1 MDALDKLT
9 IKGDTGNMPENIKD
23 LDNVSPID
31 HAVVAKP
38 HTPVYKMHRYFARR
52 PWSVFRALIEQYS
65 NPGSIILDPFCG
77 GGVTVVEGLRL
88 GRKVIGA
95 DINPL
100 ATFIT
105 KMEVIDVDLEELKAA
120 FEEVESTCR
129 AKIEQL
135 YLTTCPKCGQK
146 VPADWFEWSNAVECK
161 ECGKVVELH
170 KAERVRKSEK
180 IAGVSAGNYR
190 CYQKGCKAEWRPSE
204 CKRLNDVLISVHVVC
219 PKCRHKGEFPPTEK
233 DLELARYIAENHQEQ
248 IKREGLWHPTLEMP
262 EWWDLRRPYNAHI
275 KRFDQFFTPRNLFA
289 NALIGTYIKNAKD
302 KIDQS
307 VRDLLGF
314 VFSASLR
321 FTNKMVFRNKG
332 WQAGNPI
339 EWASSTY
346 WLPEI
351 FCEINPWQAWRNR
364 FRAIK
369 SGKEYSKEEIGR
381 KCMMGEAYEKI
392 VDSSSVFIWTGS
404 STKLPLPDDSVDV
417 IITDPPYGNNVL
429 YAELCNF
436 YWAWV
441 GRILGQNGLIDDTEE
456 AVVSK
461 EHKKGLA
468 EYRTLLYEV
477 FRECHRVLKSGRW
490 MVMTFHNKE
499 FKVWNA
505 IHLAAHDA
513 GFKLAER
520 DGMIYQ
526 PPIANYTQ
534 TIQTRRSGSMLGDF
548 ILSFQKV
555 EKQPGF
561 RQIEHAEIGRQIERL
576 TAEAVIH
583 HKGASLSLIYMKLMP
598 WLLNNNL
605 LDKIGEKE
613 IVPYLSNNFEE
624 KDGKWHLKA
633 NPGDELKQA
642 LEEYSR
648 QHYKA
653 SYEELDFV
661 PVEARIEYLI
671 KRLLYAR
678 GFATQDDI
686 LNTIYENLINSNM
699 ADAREIQQVLGSIAN
714 LMPVSQVAAG
724 KVSKGKAGR
733 RVWKLKE
740 DIERE
745 RLFAGLGVD
754 VQYRL
759 ATSEES
765 DHDLAIARLVE
776 MAGCRKLK
784 AHIGRTEQMK
794 YAEFRQM
801 SSDLPQ
807 RVQGM
812 PKAARDII
820 EQIDV
825 IWHNG
830 GRGIVAAFEVERTTT
845 ITSGVDRFRNL
856 LTAASESEIELYL
869 VVPKSRGNEVRNKL
883 GSPANRKD
891 GLHKKIGYIY
901 LEDLDIRHAVA
912 TVDFEKIRHF
922 INDGQ

>member
-1 MDALDKLT
+1 VEGAAGK
-9 IKGDTGNMPENIKD
+9 MPDEIKD
-23 LDNVSPID
+23 LDNLKPID

-52 PWSVFRALIEQYS
+52 PWSVFSSLIEHYS

-88 GRKVIGA
+88 GRKVIGV
-95 DINPL
+95 DLNPL

-105 KMEVIDVDLEELKAA
+105 RMEVIDVDMEELKDA
-120 FEEVESTCR
+120 FEQVEAACR
-129 AKIEQL
+129 AKIEEL
-135 YLTTCPKCGQK
+135 YLTTCPKCSEK
-146 VPADWFEWSNAVECK
+146 VPADWFEWSNVVECK
-161 ECGKVVELH
+161 DCGKIVELH
-170 KAERVRKSEK
+170 KAERVGKGEK
-180 IAGVSAGNYR
+180 IAGVSAGKYQ
-190 CYQKGCKAEWRPSE
+190 CYHKGCKAEWRPSE
-204 CKRLNDVLISVHVVC
+204 CKRIDDVLTSVHVVC
-219 PKCRHKGEFPPTEK
+219 PKCHHKGEFPPTER
-233 DLELARYIAENHQEQ
+233 DIELARSVSESHRER
-248 IKREGLWHPTLEMP
+248 IKEEGLWHPSLEMP
-262 EWWDLRRPYNAHI
+262 DWWDLRRPYNAHI

-289 NALIGTYIKNAKD
+289 NAVIGTYIKTAKD
-302 KIDQS
+302 KLNQS
-307 VRDLLGF
+307 VRELLGF

-332 WQAGNPI
+332 WQGGNPI

-346 WLPEI
+346 WLPEV

-364 FRAIK
+364 SRAIK
-369 SGKEYSKEEIGR
+369 SGKEYSKKEIGG
-381 KCMMGEAYEKI
+381 KCVIGETYEELLNTPTAF
-392 VDSSSVFIWTGS
+392 VWTGS
-404 STKLPLPDDSVDV
+404 STNLPLPDDSVDI

-441 GRILGQNGLIDDTEE
+441 GGILGRNGLIDDTKE

-461 EHKKGLA
+461 EHQKGLA

-513 GFKLAER
+513 GFRLAEH
-520 DGMIYQ
+520 DGLIYQ

-561 RQIEHAEIGRQIERL
+561 RQIPHAEIGRQIERL
-576 TAEAVIH
+576 AAEAVLH

-605 LDKIGEKE
+605 LDKISEKE
-613 IVPYLSNNFEE
+613 LVPYLTNNFEE
-624 KDGKWHLKA
+624 KDGKWRVKA
-633 NPGDELKQA
+633 SPGDELKQA
-642 LEEYSR
+642 LEEYSK

-671 KRLLYAR
+671 KRLLYSR

-699 ADAREIQQVLGSIAN
+699 AEAREIQQVLGSIAK
-714 LMPVSQVAAG
+714 LIPISQAAAG
-724 KVSKGKAGR
+724 KVSKDKAGR
-733 RVWKLKE
+733 KVWKLKE

-745 RLFAGLGVD
+745 KLFAEIGAD
-754 VQYRL
+754 VEYRL
-759 ATSEES
+759 PTSEES

-776 MAGCRKLK
+776 MAGLRNLK
-784 AHIGRTEQMK
+784 AHIGKTEQTK
-794 YAEFRQM
+794 YAEFRLM

-807 RVQGM
+807 QIKGM
-812 PKAARDII
+812 AKGAREIV

-830 GRGIVAAFEVERTTT
+830 GKGIASAFEVERTTT
-845 ITSGVDRFRNL
+845 ITSGIDRFRNL
-856 LTAASESEIELYL
+856 LTVAPESQIELYL
-869 VVPKSRGNEVRNKL
+869 VVPKARGNEVRNKL

-901 LEDLDIRHAVA
+901 LEDLDIRHSSAK
-912 TVDFEKIRHF
+912 VDFEKVKHF
-922 INDGQ
+922 INGGEK

>member
-1 MDALDKLT
+1 
-9 IKGDTGNMPENIKD
+9 MPDDLKD
-23 LDNVSPID
+23 LDNLKPID

-38 HTPVYKMHRYFARR
+38 HTAVYKMHRYFARR
-52 PWSVFRALIEQYS
+52 PWSVFRSLIEHYS

-88 GRKVIGA
+88 GRKVIGV

-105 KMEVIDVDLEELKAA
+105 RMEAIDVDLDELKDA
-120 FEEVESTCR
+120 FEHVEAACR
-129 AKIEQL
+129 DKIESL
-135 YLTTCPKCGQK
+135 YITTCPKCKQR
-146 VPADWFEWSNAVECK
+146 VPADWFEWSNVVECK
-161 ECGKVVELH
+161 ECGQTVELH
-170 KAERVRKSEK
+170 KADRVRKGEK
-180 IAGVSAGNYR
+180 IPGVSAGNYK
-190 CYQKGCKAEWRPSE
+190 CYHCGAAWRPAE
-204 CKRLNDVLISVHVVC
+204 CKRIDGVMTNVHVIC
-219 PKCRHKGEFPPTEK
+219 PKCKHKGEFPPNRE
-233 DLELARYIAENHQEQ
+233 DRELAASAALDFDARVSEDH
-248 IKREGLWHPTLEMP
+248 LWYPKLEMP
-262 EWWDLRRPYNAHI
+262 DWWDLRRPYNAHI
-275 KRFDQFFTPRNLFA
+275 ERFDQFFTPRNLLT
-289 NALIGTYIKNAKD
+289 NAILATQIRTMRAEEGIKG
-302 KIDQS
+302 
-307 VRDLLGF
+307 LLTLT
-314 VFSASLR
+314 FSGSLR
-321 FTNKMVFRNKG
+321 FTNRMVCRNVAWRGDK
-332 WQAGNPI
+332 PL
-339 EWASSTY
+339 EWASATY
-346 WLPEI
+346 WTPEVHL
-351 FCEINPWQAWRNR
+351 EVNPWFAWKNR
-364 FRAIK
+364 VRAVTR
-369 SGKEYSKEEIGR
+369 GKRYSQEEVGD
-381 KCMMGEAYEKI
+381 KCVLCDGHDGLSKDATA
-392 VDSSSVFIWTGS
+392 FLWTGS
-404 STKLPLPDDSVDV
+404 STKTPIPDSSMDV

-441 GRILGQNGLIDDTEE
+441 GSILNRNGLIDDNEE

-468 EYRTLLYEV
+468 EYRKLLYEV

-513 GFKLAER
+513 GFRLAER

-555 EKQPGF
+555 DNQPEF
-561 RQIEHAEIGRQIERL
+561 KAIEHAEIGRQIERL
-576 TAEAVIH
+576 AAEAVLH
-583 HKGASLSLIYMKLMP
+583 HKGASLSLIYMKMMP

-605 LDKIGEKE
+605 LDKISEKE
-613 IVPYLSNNFEE
+613 LVPYLTNSFEE
-624 KDGKWHLKA
+624 KNGKWYLKA
-633 NPGDELKQA
+633 SPGGELKQA

-648 QHYKA
+648 KHYKA

-671 KRLLYAR
+671 RRLLYSR

-699 ADAREIQQVLGSIAN
+699 AEAREIQQVLNSIAT
-714 LMPVSQVAAG
+714 LIPISQAAAG

-733 RVWKLKE
+733 KVWKLKE

-745 RLFAGLGVD
+745 KLFAELGAD
-754 VQYRL
+754 VEYRL
-759 ATSEES
+759 NTTEES
-765 DHDLAIARLVE
+765 EHDLAIARLVE
-776 MAGCRKLK
+776 MAGLRKLK

-794 YAEFRQM
+794 YAEFRKM

-807 RVQGM
+807 RVKGM

-825 IWHNG
+825 LWHNG
-830 GRGIVAAFEVERTTT
+830 GKGIVAAFEVERTTT
-845 ITSGVDRFRNL
+845 ITSGIDRFRNL
-856 LTAASESEIELYL
+856 LTAAPESEVELYL
-869 VVPKSRGNEVRNKL
+869 VVPKSRGKEVRNKL

-901 LEDLDIRHAVA
+901 LEDLDIRHAEA
-912 TVDFEKIRHF
+912 KINFEKIKHF
-922 INDGQ
+922 INGGQ

>member
-1 MDALDKLT
+1 
-9 IKGDTGNMPENIKD
+9 MPDDLKD
-23 LDNVSPID
+23 LDNLKPID

-52 PWSVFRALIEQYS
+52 PWSVFRSLIEHYS
-65 NPGSIILDPFCG
+65 NPGSIVLDPFCG

-88 GRKVIGA
+88 GRKVIGV

-100 ATFIT
+100 ATFVT
-105 KMEVIDVDLEELKAA
+105 RCEVLPCDLEQLEKEFKHIEA
-120 FEEVESTCR
+120 EVKE
-129 AKIEQL
+129 KINSL
-135 YLTTCPKCGQK
+135 YLTKCPKCK
-146 VPADWFEWSNAVECK
+146 KEVPADWFEWSNVYQCK
-161 ECGKVVELH
+161 ECHTENII
-170 KAERVRKSEK
+170 SECK
-180 IAGVSAGNYR
+180 KLRAGT
-190 CYQKGCKAEWRPSE
+190 YQCKGCKTQLRPMEAIRKAPVMINVFVSCLH
-204 CKRLNDVLISVHVVC
+204 CKNKSI
-219 PKCRHKGEFPPTEK
+219 KPPDEK
-233 DLELARYIAENHQEQ
+233 DVQLAQKIESEFEKLAAQYKKLIPDVEIPPSWKIDKWA
-248 IKREGLWHPTLEMP
+248 IRERG
-262 EWWDLRRPYNAHI
+262 
-275 KRFDQFFTPRNLFA
+275 FDHYWKFFTLRNLLA
-289 NALIGTYIKNAKD
+289 NGILKT
-302 KIDQS
+302 S
-307 VRDLLGF
+307 VSKCGNLF
-314 VFSASLR
+314 FWQVFSASLR
-321 FTNKMVFRNKG
+321 FTNKFVFRQSG
-332 WQAGNPI
+332 WQGGKPI
-339 EWASSTY
+339 EWAGHNY
-346 WLPEI
+346 WLPEVWI
-351 FCEINPWQAWRNR
+351 EQNAFDSFHNR
-364 FRAIK
+364 WNSLVK
-369 SGKEYSKEEIGR
+369 GKKQSNADIGEYAV
-381 KCMMGEAYEKI
+381 EANDFAELKQGGTFLLMTR
-392 VDSSSVFIWTGS
+392 SSHR
-404 STKLPLPDDSVDV
+404 LPLPDRSVDV
-417 IITDPPYGNNVL
+417 IITDPPYGENVQ
-429 YAELCNF
+429 YAELCEFWTVWLPESISRSNC
-436 YWAWV
+436 
-441 GRILGQNGLIDDTEE
+441 GLIPRADE
-456 AVVSK
+456 AVINPFLQ
-461 EHKKGLA
+461 KGIKF
-468 EYRTLLYEV
+468 YRDKLHEI
-477 FRECHRVLKSGRW
+477 FKECHRVLKTNRW

-513 GFKLAER
+513 GFKLSEE

-526 PPIANYTQ
+526 PAIKLYEHTMH
-534 TIQTRRSGSMLGDF
+534 TRASGSMLGDF

-555 EKQPGF
+555 EKQPEF

-576 TAEAVIH
+576 AAEVMLH
-583 HKGASLSLIYMKLMP
+583 HQGASLSLIYMKLMP

-613 IVPYLSNNFEE
+613 LVPYLSNNFEE
-624 KDGKWHLKA
+624 KDGKWRLKA
-633 NPGDELKQA
+633 SPGDELKQA

-686 LNTIYENLINSNM
+686 LNAIYENLINSNM
-699 ADAREIQQVLGSIAN
+699 AEGREIQQVLNSIAT
-714 LMPVSQVAAG
+714 LMPISQAAAG
-724 KVSKGKAGR
+724 KVTKGKAGR
-733 RVWKLKE
+733 KVWKLKE

-745 RLFAGLGVD
+745 KLFAELGAD

-776 MAGCRKLK
+776 MAGCRNLK

-794 YAEFRQM
+794 YAEFRKM

-812 PKAARDII
+812 PKAAREII

-825 IWHNG
+825 LWHNG

-845 ITSGVDRFRNL
+845 ITSGIDRFRNL
-856 LTAASESEIELYL
+856 LTAAPESEVELYL

-901 LEDLDIRHAVA
+901 LEDLDIRHADA
-912 TVDFEKIRHF
+912 AVDFEKIRRF
-922 INDGQ
+922 INGGEE

>member
-1 MDALDKLT
+1 
-9 IKGDTGNMPENIKD
+9 MPDNFKD
-23 LDNVSPID
+23 LDNLKPID

-52 PWSVFRALIEQYS
+52 PWSVFRALIEHYS

-88 GRKVIGA
+88 GRKVIGV

-105 KMEVIDVDLEELKAA
+105 RMEAIDVDLDELEDA
-120 FEEVESTCR
+120 FEQVEATCR
-129 AKIEQL
+129 DKIESL
-135 YLTTCPKCGQK
+135 YITTCPKCKQL
-146 VPADWFEWSNAVECK
+146 VPADWFEWSNVVECR
-161 ECGKVVELH
+161 ECGRIVELH
-170 KAERVRKSEK
+170 KADRVRKGEK
-180 IAGVSAGNYR
+180 IPGVSEGNYK
-190 CYQKGCKAEWRPSE
+190 CYHCAAAWRPAE
-204 CKRLNDVLISVHVVC
+204 CKRIDGVMTGVHVIC
-219 PKCRHKGEFPPTEK
+219 PKCKHKGEFPPRRQ
-233 DLELARYIAENHQEQ
+233 DRELAASVAFDLDR
-248 IKREGLWHPTLEMP
+248 RVSEGHLWYPELEMP
-262 EWWDLRRPYNAHI
+262 DWWDLRRPYNAHI
-275 KRFDQFFTPRNLFA
+275 KRFDQFFTPRNLLA
-289 NALIGTYIKNAKD
+289 NAVLGTEIRKGHFSDNVNQ
-302 KIDQS
+302 IL
-307 VRDLLGF
+307 VF

-321 FTNKMVFRNKG
+321 FTNRMVFRNKG
-332 WQAGNPI
+332 WQSGKPI

-346 WLPEI
+346 WLPEV
-351 FCEINPWQAWRNR
+351 FCEINPWFAWKNR
-364 FRAIK
+364 ARAVER
-369 SGKEYSKEEIGR
+369 GKRYSQEEIGD
-381 KCMMGEAYEKI
+381 KCVLCDGHDGLSKDAT
-392 VDSSSVFIWTGS
+392 VFLWTGS
-404 STKLPLPDDSVDV
+404 STKTPIPDNSVDV

-441 GRILGQNGLIDDTEE
+441 GSILNKNGLIDDNEE

-461 EHKKGLA
+461 EHKKALA
-468 EYRTLLYEV
+468 EYRKLLYEV
-477 FRECHRVLKSGRW
+477 FLECHRVLKSGRW

-513 GFKLAER
+513 GFRLAEC

-555 EKQPGF
+555 HNQPEF
-561 RQIEHAEIGRQIERL
+561 KAIEHAEIGRQIERL
-576 TAEAVIH
+576 AAEAVLH

-605 LDKIGEKE
+605 LDKINEKE
-613 IVPYLSNNFEE
+613 LVPYLTNSFEE

-671 KRLLYAR
+671 RRLLYSR

-686 LNTIYENLINSNM
+686 LNTIYKNLINSNM
-699 ADAREIQQVLGSIAN
+699 AEAREIQQVLSSIAT
-714 LMPVSQVAAG
+714 LMPISQAAAG
-724 KVSKGKAGR
+724 KVPKGKAGR
-733 RVWKLKE
+733 KVWKLKE

-745 RLFAGLGVD
+745 KLFAELGAD

-776 MAGCRKLK
+776 MAGLRKLK

-807 RVQGM
+807 RVKGM
-812 PKAARDII
+812 PKAARDIV

-830 GRGIVAAFEVERTTT
+830 GKGIVAAFEVERTTT
-845 ITSGVDRFRNL
+845 ITSGIDRFRNL
-856 LTAASESEIELYL
+856 LTTAPGPKIELYL
-869 VVPKSRGNEVRNKL
+869 VVPKSRGNELRNKL

-891 GLHKKIGYIY
+891 GLHKQIGYIY
-901 LEDLDIRHAVA
+901 LDDLKIRNAVDA
-912 TVDFEKIRHF
+912 VDFEKIRHF
-922 INDGQ
+922 INGGQ

>member
-1 MDALDKLT
+1 
-9 IKGDTGNMPENIKD
+9 MPEDLKD
-23 LDNVSPID
+23 LDNLKPID

-52 PWSVFRALIEQYS
+52 PWSVFRTLIEHYS

-88 GRKVIGA
+88 GRKVIGV

-105 KMEVIDVDLEELKAA
+105 RMEAIDVDMDELKTA
-120 FEEVESTCR
+120 FEQVETACR
-129 AKIEQL
+129 DKIESL
-135 YLTTCPKCGQK
+135 YMTTCPKCKQR
-146 VPADWFEWSNAVECK
+146 VPADWFEWSNVVECK
-161 ECGKVVELH
+161 ECGKIVELH
-170 KAERVRKSEK
+170 KAERVGKGEK
-180 IAGVSAGNYR
+180 IAGVSAGKFQ
-190 CYQKGCKAEWRPSE
+190 CYHKGCKAEWRPSE
-204 CKRLNDVLISVHVVC
+204 CKRLEDVLISVHVVC
-219 PKCRHKGEFPPTEK
+219 PKCRHKGEFQPTEK
-233 DLELARYIAENHQEQ
+233 DIELARSVTNSHRER

-262 EWWDLRRPYNAHI
+262 DWWDLRRTSNERI
-275 KRFDQFFTPRNLFA
+275 KRFEQFFSPRNLLA
-289 NALIGTYIKNAKD
+289 NAIIGTFIKTAKL
-302 KIDQS
+302 DQP
-307 VRDLLGF
+307 VRELLAF

-332 WQAGNPI
+332 WQGGNPI
-339 EWASSTY
+339 EWAGAMY
-346 WLPEI
+346 WLPETHI
-351 FCEINPWQAWRNR
+351 DLNAWGAWKNR
-364 FRAIK
+364 LRAVRA
-369 SGKEYSKEEIGR
+369 GKDYSKKEIGG
-381 KCMMGEAYEKI
+381 KCVMGETYEELKRTATA
-392 VDSSSVFIWTGS
+392 FIWTGS
-404 STKLPLPDDSVDV
+404 STNLPLPDNSVDV
-417 IITDPPYGNNVL
+417 VITDPPYGNNVL

-441 GRILGQNGLIDDTEE
+441 GGILGRNGLIDDTKE
-456 AVVSK
+456 AIVSK

-477 FRECHRVLKSGRW
+477 FRECHRVMKSGRW

-513 GFKLAER
+513 GFKLAEH

-555 EKQPGF
+555 DKQPEF
-561 RQIEHAEIGRQIERL
+561 KQIEHAEIGRQIERL
-576 TAEAVIH
+576 AAEAVLH
-583 HKGASLSLIYMKLMP
+583 HQGASLSLIYMKLMP

-605 LDKIGEKE
+605 LDKISEKE
-613 IVPYLSNNFEE
+613 LVPYLANSFEE
-624 KDGKWHLKA
+624 KNGKWHLKA
-633 NPGDELKQA
+633 SPGDELKQA

-671 KRLLYAR
+671 RRLLYSR
-678 GFATQDDI
+678 GFATQDDV

-699 ADAREIQQVLGSIAN
+699 AEAREIQQVLNSIAT
-714 LMPVSQVAAG
+714 LMPISQAAAS

-733 RVWKLKE
+733 KVWKLKE

-745 RLFAGLGVD
+745 KLFAEIGAD

-776 MAGCRKLK
+776 IAGLRKLK
-784 AHIGRTEQMK
+784 AHIGRSEQMK

-807 RVQGM
+807 RVKGM

-845 ITSGVDRFRNL
+845 ITSGIDRFRNL
-856 LTAASESEIELYL
+856 LTAAPESEIELYL

-901 LEDLDIRHAVA
+901 LEDLKIRNSVA
-912 TVDFEKIRHF
+912 AVDFEKIKHF
-922 INDGQ
+922 INRGQ

>member
-1 MDALDKLT
+1 MEGAT
-9 IKGDTGNMPENIKD
+9 ANMPENLKD
-23 LDNVSPID
+23 LDNLKPID

-52 PWSVFRALIEQYS
+52 PWSVFRALIEHYS

-88 GRKVIGA
+88 SRKVIGV

-105 KMEVIDVDLEELKAA
+105 KMEVIDVDLDELKDA
-120 FEEVESTCR
+120 FEQVETACR
-129 AKIEQL
+129 AKIEEL
-135 YLTTCPKCGQK
+135 YLTTCPKCGQT
-146 VPADWFEWSNAVECK
+146 VPADWFEWSNVVQCK
-161 ECGKVVELH
+161 ECGEIVELH
-170 KAERVRKSEK
+170 KAERVGKGEK
-180 IAGVSAGNYR
+180 IAGVSAGKYR
-190 CYQKGCKAEWRPSE
+190 CYHKVCKAEWRPSE
-204 CKRLNDVLISVHVVC
+204 CKRLNDVLISVHAVC
-219 PKCRHKGEFPPTEK
+219 PKCRHKGDFPPTEK
-233 DLELARYIAENHQEQ
+233 DLELACYIAENHQDQ
-248 IKREGLWHPTLEMP
+248 IKREGLWYPTLEMP
-262 EWWDLRRPYNAHI
+262 DWWDLRRPYNAHI
-275 KRFDQFFTPRNLFA
+275 KRFDQFFTPRNILA
-289 NALIGTYIKNAKD
+289 NAFLATFIKSMNISD
-302 KIDQS
+302 D
-307 VRDLLGF
+307 VRGILSSI
-314 VFSASLR
+314 FSSSLR
-321 FTNKMVFRNKG
+321 FTNRMVCRNEAWRGDK
-332 WQAGNPI
+332 PL
-339 EWASSTY
+339 EWASATY

-351 FCEINPWQAWRNR
+351 HLEVNAWWGWKNR
-364 FRAIK
+364 LRAVRT
-369 SGKEYSKEEIGR
+369 GKEYSKKEIGS
-381 KCMMGEAYEKI
+381 KCVMGEAYEKI
-392 VDSSSVFIWTGS
+392 VDSSSAFIWTGS

-441 GRILGQNGLIDDTEE
+441 GGILALNGLIDDTEE
-456 AVVSK
+456 AVISK
-461 EHKKGLA
+461 EHKKDLA

-477 FRECHRVLKSGRW
+477 FRECHRVLKPGRW

-513 GFKLAER
+513 GFKLAEN

-555 EKQPGF
+555 EKEPLF

-576 TAEAVIH
+576 AAEAVIH

-605 LDKIGEKE
+605 LDKISEKDL
-613 IVPYLSNNFEE
+613 VPYLANNFEE
-624 KDGKWHLKA
+624 KDGRWHLKA
-633 NPGDELKQA
+633 NPGGELKED

-653 SYEELDFV
+653 SYEDLDFV

-686 LNTIYENLINSNM
+686 LNAIYENLINSNM
-699 ADAREIQQVLGSIAN
+699 ADAREIQQVLNSIAQ
-714 LMPVSQVAAG
+714 LVPISQAAAG
-724 KVSKGKAGR
+724 KVTKGKAGR
-733 RVWKLKE
+733 KVWKLKE

-745 RLFAGLGVD
+745 KLFAGLGAD
-754 VQYRL
+754 VEYRL

-776 MAGCRKLK
+776 MAGYRNLK

-830 GRGIVAAFEVERTTT
+830 GKGIVAAFEVERTTT
-845 ITSGVDRFRNL
+845 ITSGIDRFRNL
-856 LTAASESEIELYL
+856 LAGAPDTEIELYL

-901 LEDLDIRHAVA
+901 LEDLDIRHAA
-912 TVDFEKIRHF
+912 AAVDFEKIRHF
-922 INDGQ
+922 INAGENK

>member
-1 MDALDKLT
+1 
-9 IKGDTGNMPENIKD
+9 MPDNLKD
-23 LDNVSPID
+23 LDNLKPID

-52 PWSVFRALIEQYS
+52 PWSVFRSLIEHYS
-65 NPGSIILDPFCG
+65 NPGSIVLDPFCG

-88 GRKVIGA
+88 GRKVIGV

-100 ATFIT
+100 ATFISKT
-105 KMEVIDVDLEELKAA
+105 EIIDVDLEELQVA
-120 FEEVESTCR
+120 FEQVESACR
-129 AKIEQL
+129 EKIESL
-135 YLTTCPKCGQK
+135 YMTACPECKESI
-146 VPADWFEWSNAVECK
+146 PADWFEWSNVVECR
-161 ECGKVVELH
+161 ECGKIVELH
-170 KAERVRKSEK
+170 RAERVGKGEK
-180 IAGVSAGNYR
+180 IAGVSAGKYR
-190 CYQKGCKAEWRPSE
+190 CYHKGCKAEWRPSE
-204 CKRLNDVLISVHVVC
+204 CKRLDDVLISVHVVC
-219 PKCRHKGEFPPTEK
+219 PKCRHKGEFPPTER
-233 DLELARYIAENHQEQ
+233 DMELARSVAGSHQER
-248 IKREGLWHPTLEMP
+248 IERDGLWYPTLEMP
-262 EWWDLRRPYNAHI
+262 DWWDLRRPYNAHI
-275 KRFDQFFTPRNLFA
+275 KRFDQFFTARNILA
-289 NALIGTYIKNAKD
+289 NAILATFIKSMNVSEE
-302 KIDQS
+302 I
-307 VRDLLGF
+307 RGLLCL
-314 VFSASLR
+314 VFSGSLR
-321 FTNKMVFRNKG
+321 FTNRMVCRNEAWRGDK
-332 WQAGNPI
+332 PL
-339 EWASSTY
+339 EWASATY
-346 WLPEI
+346 WLPETHL
-351 FCEINPWQAWRNR
+351 EVNVWGAWMNR
-364 FRAIK
+364 LRALVR
-369 SGKEYSKEEIGR
+369 GKEYSKKEIGG
-381 KCMMGEAYEKI
+381 KCAMGETYEELL
-392 VDSSSVFIWTGS
+392 STATGFIWTGS
-404 STKLPLPDDSVDV
+404 STKLPLPDSSVDV
-417 IITDPPYGNNVL
+417 VITDPPYGNNVL

-441 GRILGQNGLIDDTEE
+441 GGILGRNGLIDDTEE

-468 EYRTLLYEV
+468 EYRGLLYEV
-477 FRECHRVLKSGRW
+477 FHECHRVLKSGRW

-513 GFKLAER
+513 GFRLAER

-555 EKQPGF
+555 EKQPVF
-561 RQIEHAEIGRQIERL
+561 KQIEHAEIGRQIERL
-576 TAEAVIH
+576 AAEAMLH
-583 HKGASLSLIYMKLMP
+583 HQGASLSLIYMKLMP

-613 IVPYLSNNFEE
+613 LVPYLTNNFEE
-624 KDGKWHLKA
+624 KAGRWRLKA
-633 NPGDELKQA
+633 SPGSELKEA
-642 LEEYSR
+642 LEKYSR
-648 QHYKA
+648 DHYKA

-686 LNTIYENLINSNM
+686 LNAIYENLINSNM
-699 ADAREIQQVLGSIAN
+699 AEAREIQQVLNSIAT
-714 LMPVSQVAAG
+714 LIPISQAAAG
-724 KVSKGKAGR
+724 NVSKGKAGR
-733 RVWKLKE
+733 KVWKLKE
-740 DIERE
+740 DIDRE
-745 RLFAGLGVD
+745 KLFAELGAD

-776 MAGCRKLK
+776 MAGFRKLK

-794 YAEFRQM
+794 YAEFRKM

-845 ITSGVDRFRNL
+845 ITSGIDRFRNL
-856 LTAASESEIELYL
+856 LTTAPESEIELYL

-901 LEDLDIRHAVA
+901 LEDLDIRHPDAA
-912 TVDFEKIRHF
+912 VDFEKIRRF
-922 INDGQ
+922 INGGEE

>member
-1 MDALDKLT
+1 
-9 IKGDTGNMPENIKD
+9 MPENLKD
-23 LDNVSPID
+23 LDNLKPID
-31 HAVVAKP
+31 HAVIARP

-52 PWSVFRALIEQYS
+52 PWSVFRSLIEHYS
-65 NPGSIILDPFCG
+65 NPGSIVLDPFCG

-88 GRKVIGA
+88 GRKVIGV

-100 ATFIT
+100 ATFISKT
-105 KMEVIDVDLEELKAA
+105 EVIDVDLEELQVA
-120 FEEVESTCR
+120 FEQVESACR
-129 AKIEQL
+129 EKIESL
-135 YLTTCPKCGQK
+135 YTTACPECKESI
-146 VPADWFEWSNAVECK
+146 PADWFEWSNVVECK
-161 ECGKVVELH
+161 ECGRIVELH
-170 KAERVRKSEK
+170 KAERVGKGEK
-180 IAGVSAGNYR
+180 IAGVSAGKYR
-190 CYQKGCKAEWRPSE
+190 CYHKGCKGEWRPSE
-204 CKRLNDVLISVHVVC
+204 CKRLDDVLISVHVIC
-219 PKCRHKGEFPPTEK
+219 PKCRHKGEFPPTER
-233 DLELARYIAENHQEQ
+233 DMELARSVAGSHQER
-248 IKREGLWHPTLEMP
+248 IEREGLWYPTLEMP
-262 EWWDLRRPYNAHI
+262 DWWDLRRPYNAHI

-289 NALIGTYIKNAKD
+289 NAVIGTHIKTAKA
-302 KIDQS
+302 KLDQS

-314 VFSASLR
+314 AFSASLR

-332 WQAGNPI
+332 WQGGNPI

-346 WLPEI
+346 WLPEV

-364 FRAIK
+364 SRAIK
-369 SGKEYSKEEIGR
+369 SGKGYSKKEIGG
-381 KCMMGEAYEKI
+381 KCVMGETYEELL
-392 VDSSSVFIWTGS
+392 STATGFIWTGS
-404 STKLPLPDDSVDV
+404 STKLPLPDSSVDV
-417 IITDPPYGNNVL
+417 VITDPPYGNNVL

-441 GRILGQNGLIDDTEE
+441 GGILGRNGLIDDTEE

-461 EHKKGLA
+461 EHKKGLT
-468 EYRTLLYEV
+468 EYRMLLYGV

-513 GFKLAER
+513 GFRLAER

-555 EKQPGF
+555 EIQPTF
-561 RQIEHAEIGRQIERL
+561 KQIEYAEIGRQIERL
-576 TAEAVIH
+576 AAEAVLH
-583 HKGASLSLIYMKLMP
+583 HQGASLSLIYMKLMP

-605 LDKIGEKE
+605 LDKISEKE
-613 IVPYLSNNFEE
+613 LVPYLGNNFEE
-624 KDGKWHLKA
+624 KGGRWVLKA
-633 NPGDELKQA
+633 EPGDELKQA

-653 SYEELDFV
+653 SYEDLDFV

-686 LNTIYENLINSNM
+686 LNAIYENLINSNM
-699 ADAREIQQVLGSIAN
+699 AEAREIQQVLSSIAK
-714 LMPVSQVAAG
+714 LMPISQAAAG
-724 KVSKGKAGR
+724 KVTKGKGER
-733 RVWKLKE
+733 KVWKLKE

-745 RLFAGLGVD
+745 QLFAELGAD

-776 MAGCRKLK
+776 MAGYRNLK

-812 PKAARDII
+812 PKAAREII

-845 ITSGVDRFRNL
+845 ITSGIDRFRNL
-856 LTAASESEIELYL
+856 LTAAPESEVELYL
-869 VVPKSRGNEVRNKL
+869 VVPKSRGDEVRSKL

-891 GLHKKIGYIY
+891 GLHKKIGYTY

-912 TVDFEKIRHF
+912 AVDFEKIRHF
-922 INDGQ
+922 INGGQ

>member
-1 MDALDKLT
+1 
-9 IKGDTGNMPENIKD
+9 MPDNLKD
-23 LDNVSPID
+23 LDNLKPID
-31 HAVVAKP
+31 HAVIAKP

-52 PWSVFRALIEQYS
+52 PWSVFRSLIEHYS
-65 NPGSIILDPFCG
+65 DPGSIVLDPFCG

-88 GRKVIGA
+88 GRKVIGV

-100 ATFIT
+100 ATFISKT
-105 KMEVIDVDLEELKAA
+105 EVIDVDLEELQVA
-120 FEEVESTCR
+120 FEQVESACR
-129 AKIEQL
+129 EKIESL
-135 YLTTCPKCGQK
+135 YTTACPECKESI
-146 VPADWFEWSNAVECK
+146 PADWFEWSNVVECK
-161 ECGKVVELH
+161 ECGRIVELH
-170 KAERVRKSEK
+170 KAERVGKGEK
-180 IAGVSAGNYR
+180 IAGVSAGKYR
-190 CYQKGCKAEWRPSE
+190 CYHKGCKAEWRPSE
-204 CKRLNDVLISVHVVC
+204 CKRLDDVLISVHIVC
-219 PKCRHKGEFPPTEK
+219 PKCRHEGEFPPIESDIK
-233 DLELARYIAENHQEQ
+233 LARSVAETYRQQIAQ
-248 IKREGLWHPTLEMP
+248 EGLWHPTLEMP
-262 EWWDLRRPYNAHI
+262 DWWDLRRPYNAHI
-275 KRFDQFFTPRNLFA
+275 KRFDQLFTPRNLLA
-289 NALIGTYIKNAKD
+289 NAIIGTHIKTLKRKLD
-302 KIDQS
+302 PS
-307 VRDLLGF
+307 VNELLAF

-332 WQAGNPI
+332 WQGGNPI

-346 WLPEI
+346 WLPEV

-364 FRAIK
+364 SGAIK
-369 SGKEYSKEEIGR
+369 SGKEYSKKEIGG
-381 KCMMGEAYEKI
+381 KCVMGETYEELL
-392 VDSSSVFIWTGS
+392 STATGFIWTGS
-404 STKLPLPDDSVDV
+404 STKLPLPDSSVDV
-417 IITDPPYGNNVL
+417 VITDPPYGNNVL

-441 GRILGQNGLIDDTEE
+441 GGILGRNGLIDDTEE

-461 EHKKGLA
+461 EHNKGLA
-468 EYRTLLYEV
+468 EYRGLLYEV

-513 GFKLAER
+513 GFRLAER

-555 EKQPGF
+555 EIQPTF
-561 RQIEHAEIGRQIERL
+561 KQIEHAEIGRQIERL
-576 TAEAVIH
+576 AAEAVLH

-605 LDKIGEKE
+605 LAKIGEKE
-613 IVPYLSNNFEE
+613 LVPYLGNNFEE
-624 KDGKWHLKA
+624 KGGKWVLKA
-633 NPGDELKQA
+633 EPGGELKQT

-653 SYEELDFV
+653 SYEDLDFV

-686 LNTIYENLINSNM
+686 LNAIYENLINSNM
-699 ADAREIQQVLGSIAN
+699 AEAREIQQVLSSIAK
-714 LMPVSQVAAG
+714 LMPISQAAAG
-724 KVSKGKAGR
+724 KLTKGKGER
-733 RVWKLKE
+733 KVWKLKE

-745 RLFAGLGVD
+745 KLFAELGAD

-776 MAGCRKLK
+776 MAGLHKVK

-794 YAEFRQM
+794 YTEFRHR

-807 RVQGM
+807 RVQGV

-845 ITSGVDRFRNL
+845 ITSGIDRFRNL
-856 LTAASESEIELYL
+856 LTTAPESEIELYL

-901 LEDLDIRHAVA
+901 LEDLDIRHADA
-912 TVDFEKIRHF
+912 AVDFEKIRHF
-922 INDGQ
+922 INGGQ